1 MHARTPTFRTPAAPA
16 ATWRTRMAVAVG
28 RRFGARHATPTAPV
42 TPMTPMTPMLSEPR
56 SAERFERME
65 LDQRVREIGEW

>member
-28 RRFGARHATPTAPV
+28 RRFGARHATPV
-42 TPMTPMTPMLSEPR
+42 TPMTPMLSEPR

>member
-28 RRFGARHATPTAPV
+28 RRFGARHATPTVPV
-42 TPMTPMTPMLSEPR
+42 TPMTPMLSEPR

>member
-42 TPMTPMTPMLSEPR
+42 TPMLSEPR